1 MIKSKKLFYL
11 SLSLLIIFMILNFPL
26 LNQSLHGE
34 ATSEALSVPMTTGGK
49 FIGFGIF
56 KLVLLICALILF
68 TISLNKYKG
77 RGTLVA
83 LLIAMILP
91 TVLANTYQKT
101 LATGIYAITY
111 EKESSKCTVSK
122 IAERKMLMEC
132 ELPFINYS
140 KKEKEFSIQFYES
153 FGMDNSD
160 PYINLLEVF
169 NKNGPYKVMLLK
181 KGSQTVKISTEI
193 KVSEKELMIDGG
205 EFHML
210 DIILTSDGKR
220 RHL

>member
-11 SLSLLIIFMILNFPL
+11 SLILFFIFMILNFPL
-26 LNQSLHGE
+26 LNQALHGE
-34 ATSEALSVPMTTGGK
+34 ATSSTLSVPMTTGGK

-68 TISLNKYKG
+68 TISLKKYKG
-77 RGTLVA
+77 RGTVVA
-83 LLIAMILP
+83 LLIIMILP
-91 TVLANTYQKT
+91 TVLANTYKKT
-101 LATGIYAITY
+101 LATGIYAVSY
-111 EKESSKCTVSK
+111 EKDASACTVSK

-140 KKEKEFSIQFYES
+140 NKGNEFSIQFYES
-153 FGMDNSD
+153 FGMDESD
-160 PYINLLEVF
+160 PYVNLLALF
-169 NKNGPYKVMLLK
+169 NRNGPYKVKLLK
-181 KGSQTVKISTEI
+181 EGSQTVKIRTEI
-193 KVSEKELMIDGG
+193 KVSEKEEIIDGG